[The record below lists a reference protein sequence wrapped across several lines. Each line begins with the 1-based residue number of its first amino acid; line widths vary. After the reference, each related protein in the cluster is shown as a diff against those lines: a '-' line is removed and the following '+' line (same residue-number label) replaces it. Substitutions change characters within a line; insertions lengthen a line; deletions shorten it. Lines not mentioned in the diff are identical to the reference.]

1 MIRWNPGVI
10 GAVTAVACLS
20 VLMTS
25 CATGRIRNAFYQ
37 DEAKNFQV
45 ELPQN
50 GWRVIQSPGTDLAL
64 EDTRSTARMAVA
76 ASCPEKDTDPLP
88 SLVRHLHF
96 GLRQVQRL
104 RQEQVVMDGATGLDT
119 IITGSWE
126 GTAVQI
132 RSVVIRR
139 KTCLYDFLYVAPPE
153 AFVARSADFDQFLQS
168 WQFLPEQP

>member
-1 MIRWNPGVI
+1 MIRGGPGVI
-10 GAVTAVACLS
+10 GAVTAVVCLS

-25 CATGRIRNAFYQ
+25 CATGRIRNALYQ
-37 DEAKNFQV
+37 DEAKSFQV

-64 EDTRSTARMAVA
+64 EDTRSAARMAVA
-76 ASCPEKDTDPLP
+76 ASCPEQGTDPLP

-96 GLRQVQRL
+96 GLRQVKRL
-104 RQEQVVMDGATGLDT
+104 RQEQVVMDGAMGLDT
-119 IITGSWE
+119 MIMGTWE
-126 GTAVQI
+126 ETTVQI

-139 KTCLYDFLYVAPPE
+139 KSCLYDLLYVAPPD
-153 AFVARSADFDQFLQS
+153 AFAARSADFDQFLQS